1 MCQTK
6 GPGAKIHPANT
17 HKFWTSPFN
26 FFKGFMAFSTD
37 KDLFSALQKLLVFT
51 ILHIYFLQ
59 FMLQK
64 VKQKT
69 DFFHLKE
76 QHLFVMQQY

>member
-17 HKFWTSPFN
+17 YKFWTSPFN
-26 FFKGFMAFSTD
+26 LCFMAFSTD
-37 KDLFSALQKLLVFT
+37 KDLFSALQKRLVFT
-51 ILHIYFLQ
+51 MLHIYFLQ
-59 FMLQK
+59 FMPQK